1 MSLDSLFPEPKVVKF
16 GDSEITV
23 REFVAHEFPAV
34 VRLAASMT
42 EASQEQV
49 VQMVEQHA
57 DSVLKLLS
65 SVTCEPL
72 ERLSKMRMSAIL
84 VLVEAV
90 IEENLPFFVDSL
102 PTAIS
107 RVGAKVRMTGSTQ
120 SNS

>member
-1 MSLDSLFPEPKVVKF
+1 MSLESLFPEPKVVKF

-42 EASQEQV
+42 ETSQEQV
-49 VQMVEQHA
+49 VQMVEQHTE
-57 DSVLKLLS
+57 SVLKLLS
-65 SVTCEPL
+65 SVTGEPL
-72 ERLSKMRMSAIL
+72 ELLSKMRMSAIL
-84 VLVEAV
+84 MLVEAV
-90 IEENLPFFVDSL
+90 IEENIDFFVQAL

-107 RVGAKVRMTGSTQ
+107 RVGAKMTGMRL